1 MKSHHMADRSQWSGI
16 MSAPKEKQSQA
27 WSGLSRKINQRR
39 KITQNESEGSHCL
52 SQSMRY
58 FAK

>member
-1 MKSHHMADRSQWSGI
+1 MADRSQWSGI

-52 SQSMRY
+52 SQSIRY